1 MASEVLAPSVSTTV
15 RTIGP
20 AAGAAFSPGAPVAPG
35 LPPVDPPAAWDAKG
49 ALPPAAGTAD
59 LGLPPIPGVTAGT
72 PAGLPATPATPAG
85 RGGKEI
91 LIVSLR
97 RSAGGLGETDGTLA
111 WVAGVAAPLGMGGV
125 GIWGIPGT
133 PGGLGIIG
141 TGGAPTV
148 GDLGIEGGANRMV
161 SFFMPGGTGA

>member
-1 MASEVLAPSVSTTV
+1 MASAVLAPSVSTTV

-20 AAGAAFSPGAPVAPG
+20 AAGAAFSPGAPVVPG
-35 LPPVDPPAAWDAKG
+35 LPPVDPTAAWDAKG

-72 PAGLPATPATPAG
+72 PAGLPVPAAPVG

-111 WVAGVAAPLGMGGV
+111 GVADPLGAGGV

-148 GDLGIEGGANRMV
+148 GDLGIEGGANLMV